1 MPIPPHVQARRAA
14 LSQVAKETK
23 AVLPGILAQLPHL
36 QATQSEVYH
45 LNNLPELEPSA
56 CPRFELASSSSAL
69 SPSAPSSSTN
79 GKRGGGGQRQ
89 RTYGTVVKVLN
100 EDSLDAAIMM
110 AESLARQPATPT
122 ATTTAATVTATTG
135 EGTADADA
143 EDGRNRRVAV
153 LNLASERTPGG
164 GWLSGAIAQ
173 EEALCYR
180 SSLSLSLHRAYYPLA
195 PRSAIYTRDVVV
207 VRSSMG
213 SGHRLLLPQQAPQAP
228 QTPGTPTPRRLPVV
242 SVVSVAGVRRPE
254 VEEMAAAAAGDGAGR
269 GQRGRGE
276 RMFRHAAD
284 RDLTRD
290 KMRLALRVA
299 AAEGHELLVLGA
311 LGCGAFGGPP
321 DDVARCWLGVLE
333 EPEFAGGWFREVWF
347 AVLDKDGRPGGNF
360 DVFER
365 VLGGREVGKVVVKE

>member
-14 LSQVAKETK
+14 LSQIAKETK
-23 AVLPGILAQLPHL
+23 AVLPAILQQLPHL
-36 QATQSEVYH
+36 QAAQSEVYH
-45 LNNLPELEPSA
+45 LNDLPELEPSA
-56 CPRFELASSSSAL
+56 CPRFELASSSSST
-69 SPSAPSSSTN
+69 SPSAPSNSTN
-79 GKRGGGGQRQ
+79 GRRGGGGQRQ

-110 AESLARQPATPT
+110 AESLAQQPAAATT
-122 ATTTAATVTATTG
+122 ATPG
-135 EGTADADA
+135 EGAADV
-143 EDGRNRRVAV
+143 EDGRNQRVAV

-164 GWLSGAIAQ
+164 GWLSGAAAQ

-195 PRSAIYTRDVVV
+195 PRSAVYTRDVVV

-213 SGHRLLLPQQAPQAP
+213 SGHRLLLQTPLTPQQ
-228 QTPGTPTPRRLPVV
+228 LPVV
-242 SVVSVAGVRRPE
+242 SVVSVAGVRKPE
-254 VEEMAAAAAGDGAGR
+254 VDEVAAATGDGGGGR
-269 GQRGRGE
+269 GQRPRGE
-276 RMFRHAAD
+276 RMFRHVAD

>member
-1 MPIPPHVQARRAA
+1 MPIPPHVRALRAA

-23 AVLPGILAQLPHL
+23 AVLPGILQQLPHL
-36 QATQSEVYH
+36 QATQSEVYY
-45 LNNLPELEPSA
+45 LNDLPELEPSA
-56 CPRFELASSSSAL
+56 CPRFELASSSLSSSL
-69 SPSAPSSSTN
+69 SPSAPSNSTN
-79 GKRGGGGQRQ
+79 GKRGGGGQQQ

-100 EDSLDAAIMM
+100 EDSLDAAIVM

-122 ATTTAATVTATTG
+122 TTTTTATTG
-135 EGTADADA
+135 EGAADTDA

-164 GWLSGAIAQ
+164 GWLSGAVAQ

-195 PRSAIYTRDVVV
+195 PRSAIYSRDVVV

-213 SGHRLLLPQQAPQAP
+213 SGHRLLLPHTPQAPQAP
-228 QTPGTPTPRRLPVV
+228 GTPTPQRLPVV
-242 SVVSVAGVRRPE
+242 SVVSVAGVRKPE
-254 VEEMAAAAAGDGAGR
+254 VEEIAAATGDGAGR

-347 AVLDKDGRPGGNF
+347 AVLDRDGRPGGNF

>member
-14 LSQVAKETK
+14 LSQIAKETK
-23 AVLPGILAQLPHL
+23 AVLPDILQQLPHL
-36 QATQSEVYH
+36 QAAQSEVYH
-45 LNNLPELEPSA
+45 LNDLPELEPSA
-56 CPRFELASSSSAL
+56 CPRFELASSSSPPQ
-69 SPSAPSSSTN
+69 SGPSNSTN
-79 GKRGGGGQRQ
+79 GRRGAGGQQQ

-110 AESLARQPATPT
+110 AESLAQQPATPT
-122 ATTTAATVTATTG
+122 TTTTATTTATTG
-135 EGTADADA
+135 EATVDA

-164 GWLSGAIAQ
+164 GWLSGAVAQ

-195 PRSAIYTRDVVV
+195 PRSAVYTRDVVV

-213 SGHRLLLPQQAPQAP
+213 SGHRLLLQTPLTPQQ
-228 QTPGTPTPRRLPVV
+228 LPVV
-242 SVVSVAGVRRPE
+242 SVVSVAGVRKPE
-254 VEEMAAAAAGDGAGR
+254 VDEVAAATGDGGGR
-269 GQRGRGE
+269 GQRPRAE
-276 RMFRHAAD
+276 RMFRYAAD

-321 DDVARCWLGVLE
+321 DDVARCWLDVLE

-347 AVLDKDGRPGGNF
+347 AVLDKDKHPGGNF

>member
-14 LSQVAKETK
+14 LSQIAKETK
-23 AVLPGILAQLPHL
+23 AVLPGILQQLPHL

-45 LNNLPELEPSA
+45 LDDLPELEPSA
-56 CPRFELASSSSAL
+56 CPRFELPSSSSSSS
-69 SPSAPSSSTN
+69 SPSAPSTSTN
-79 GKRGGGGQRQ
+79 GKRGGGAQQQ
-89 RTYGTVVKVLN
+89 RTYGTVVKVFN
-100 EDSLDAAIMM
+100 EDSLDAAIRM
-110 AESLARQPATPT
+110 AESFARQPATPAT
-122 ATTTAATVTATTG
+122 TTTAATG
-135 EGTADADA
+135 RGSADA

-164 GWLSGAIAQ
+164 GWLSGAVAQ

-195 PRSAIYTRDVVV
+195 PRSAIYTPDVVV

-213 SGHRLLLPQQAPQAP
+213 SGHRLLLQTPLAPQQ
-228 QTPGTPTPRRLPVV
+228 LPVV
-242 SVVSVAGVRRPE
+242 SVVSVAGVRWPE
-254 VEEMAAAAAGDGAGR
+254 VEEVAVAATGDGGR
-269 GQRGRGE
+269 RGRSE
-276 RMFRHAAD
+276 RMFRYAAD

-347 AVLDKDGRPGGNF
+347 AVLDRDERPGGNF